1 LALDHKSGCTDLI
14 EGTGAVSRVTEAAIK
29 LDLRQDALYAKTVTK
44 K

>member
-1 LALDHKSGCTDLI
+1 LF

-29 LDLRQDALYAKTVTK
+29 LDFEQDASSAKTVTK